1 MVRKDLPPEKV
12 SAARRPHGRT
22 EEGVEGN
29 TPEAEG
35 RDMTT
40 AVTKKKA
47 FEMLSKEQL
56 DLLSKSSEFGR
67 EGSMGKLLSP
77 QICEALVTPKACGG
91 MGLTRPTPV
100 QALSLPRLVT
110 LANARLERR
119 STNAEYLRDVVVQSE
134 TGSGKTL
141 TFVIPIVH
149 WLLQKSSGGGGGGE
163 QQGISRSDGTL
174 VLTLAPTRELCLQVQ
189 RMREEGVEIRR
200 HLSCG

>member
-1 MVRKDLPPEKV
+1 
-12 SAARRPHGRT
+12 
-22 EEGVEGN
+22 
-29 TPEAEG
+29 
-35 RDMTT
+35 MTM
-40 AVTKKKA
+40 AVTKKKP

-110 LANARLERR
+110 LANARLER
-119 STNAEYLRDVVVQSE
+119 STNTEYLRDVVVQSE

-149 WLLQKSSGGGGGGE
+149 WLLQKSSGEGGGGGGE
-163 QQGISRSDGTL
+163 QQGGISRSDGTL

-189 RMREEGVEIRR
+189 R
-200 HLSCG
+200 HLSWG